1 MITNMVGPFRW
12 NHEPTEYAKIPI
24 PTANKRAIRGL
35 PEKPR
40 GFGSLVSNMLF
51 LPWSAVSSEK
61 FLSVAHWKS
70 QSISTLAVKSW
81 FGIAG
86 CLAVGEDVR

>member
-1 MITNMVGPFRW
+1 MVTNVVGQFRW

-40 GFGSLVSNMLF
+40 GFGSLVSSNMPF
-51 LPWSAVSSEK
+51 LPWSAIRYEK
-61 FLSVAHWKS
+61 FY
-70 QSISTLAVKSW
+70 Q
-81 FGIAG
+81 
-86 CLAVGEDVR
+86 